1 MKSKLKFILPI
12 LGLLAISCASDKA
25 QDSALLTALV
35 GTPDDGNKSIVVV
48 EVAGN
53 FTDYTG
59 TCYDT
64 FTVFGTSNTPISP
77 TNYYLYVMFGHS
89 LDTELRKSALSKST
103 CSALGFLGSG
113 IPTNATPVNFKSYT
127 CDPNL
132 GQASGDC
139 GNKIRTAVGFPA
151 H

>member
-12 LGLLAISCASDKA
+12 LGFLAISCSSNKTE
-25 QDSALLTALV
+25 DSALLTALV

-59 TCYDT
+59 ECYDS
-64 FTVFGTSNTPISP
+64 FTVLGVSNSQISP
-77 TNYYLYVMFGHS
+77 TNYYTYIMFGHS
-89 LDTELRKSALSKST
+89 LDTELRKSALSSST
-103 CSALGFLGSG
+103 CSSLGFLGSG
-113 IPTNATPVNFKSYT
+113 IPTNATPVNFKYYT

-132 GQASGDC
+132 GQAGGNCGD
-139 GNKIRTAVGFPA
+139 KIKTAVGFPTD
-151 H
+151 